1 MRAWENPPLSRG
13 RRYLSVLSGYG
24 TGSVRGNGPLETKGE
39 NMQLLF
45 ASVTPL
51 VNAAVASGYTPDAV
65 NKNGVTAHRGRH
77 SISISRKGDDFEVSD
92 NLTAV
97 VVHRARDLKVALM
110 TLLEIDRD
118 IKAVTF

>member
-1 MRAWENPPLSRG
+1 
-13 RRYLSVLSGYG
+13 
-24 TGSVRGNGPLETKGE
+24 
-39 NMQLLF
+39 MQLLF

-77 SISISRKGDDFEVSD
+77 SIIISRKGDDFEVSD